1 MSWVS
6 FALMLLR
13 VVNQI
18 MTWARERE
26 LISKGQDIEIAR
38 TAASIL
44 AKTEYAKD
52 VRDKITKMDD
62 QAVDDALRALEPR
75 PLPKGS

>member
-6 FALMLLR
+6 LALALLKL
-13 VVNQI
+13 VNNL

-38 TAASIL
+38 QSAAIL
-44 AKTEYAKD
+44 AETKYAKD
-52 VRDKITKMDD
+52 IRAKIAAMDPE
-62 QAVDDALRALEPR
+62 AVDTALRELEP
-75 PLPKGS
+75 K